1 MKKEC
6 LILGGLVP
14 DVYYNVSRWPDRGQD
29 GFLSDETVV
38 VGGCAVN
45 MAVTAENLGVR
56 AHVVSCVGD
65 DEVAKM
71 LAEYLGR
78 HALSDRFVRRTEG
91 ASGKCF
97 VFVEPDG
104 ERTFLTQKGAEG
116 LFPEELAEAIL
127 ADDYAAAGVTGY
139 YLLNDDAER
148 IMEVI
153 EVLHERGTNIL
164 FDPSPLV
171 GAIRRDLL
179 KRMIDISDVMT
190 PNVTELAVLEEAAGR
205 TLIGEDGGESEK
217 RAEDRALIRED
228 GGEPEKKA
236 VEIAGQELHF
246 KSALQEGT
254 QENDPILIVKNGASG
269 GTVYTSQGN
278 FSYEAEKCSAVD
290 TTGAGDSFSGALLYS
305 MVNHLDVTDA
315 VRLAAKC
322 AAKTVTILGPHGF
335 WKLED

>member
-1 MKKEC
+1 MENRMKKEC

-153 EVLHERGTNIL
+153 EVLHERGTKIL

-190 PNVTELAVLEEAAGR
+190 PNVTELAVLKEVADRA
-205 TLIGEDGGESEK
+205 LIGEDGGE
-217 RAEDRALIRED
+217 
-228 GGEPEKKA
+228 PQKKA
-236 VEIAGQELHF
+236 VEIAGQEPHSE
-246 KSALQEGT
+246 SALQEGT
-254 QENDPILIVKNGASG
+254 QEKYPILIVKNGASG
-269 GTVYTSQGN
+269 GTVYTPQGN

-305 MVNHLDVTDA
+305 MVNHLDVADA

-335 WKLED
+335 WKLEE